1 MGHSSH
7 QPTVAGTA
15 SSIHHDDSNKNEN
28 TAAKANPNASPV
40 IAVASGPPG
49 FLKSTPEV

>member
-15 SSIHHDDSNKNEN
+15 SSIHHDDPKKNEN

-40 IAVASGPPG
+40 IAVASGAPA
-49 FLKSTPEV
+49 S